1 MSNELLALTSAN
13 AKITPVQALILAE
26 MEDEAHAFE
35 MQPARVKIAPGG
47 IGQFMLGDEA
57 AKTFTAIVPI
67 SQIVRGYWAAS
78 GTGSAPICSSPNGV
92 QGFFSPEPSDA
103 DFAAAQ
109 IPNPPH
115 PAIRLISQG
124 VPLPDSFACASGP
137 MNAWGS
143 EYQKK
148 GRGGRGRACKE
159 MRRLMLFIDGWAL
172 PAIFALPPTS
182 IRTWDNY
189 CSSARARRS
198 AYFGVRTK
206 FELDTAKA
214 ASGESY
220 NTVKVSMAGELT
232 EMEMQNVV
240 GLRQQYMD
248 LVRNIP
254 IQDADYEAGPTV
266 HGPSEDEALPPM

>member
-26 MEDEAHAFE
+26 MEDEANAFE

-47 IGQFMLGDEA
+47 IGQFMLGDDT
-57 AKTFTAIVPI
+57 AKAFTAIVPI
-67 SQIVRGYWAAS
+67 SQIVRGYWAQS
-78 GTGSAPICSSPNGV
+78 GTGAAPVCSSPDGV
-92 QGFFSPEPSDA
+92 RGYFAADPSDS

-109 IPNPPH
+109 IPAQPH
-115 PAIRLISQG
+115 PAIRYISQG
-124 VPLPDSFACASGP
+124 LDLPESFACASCP
-137 MNAWGS
+137 MNQWGS

-182 IRTWDNY
+182 IRTWDAY
-189 CSSARARRS
+189 CSAARAKRS

-214 ASGESY
+214 ASGEAY
-220 NTVKVSMAGELT
+220 NVVKVSIAGELT
-232 EMEMQNVV
+232 EGEMQTVV
-240 GLRQQYMD
+240 SLRKQYME

-254 IQDADYEAGPTV
+254 IQDADYETGPSV
-266 HGPSEDEALPPM
+266 HGPADDEGDVPL